1 MNARNRHM
9 LLPVLCLV
17 SALGASSL
25 PLSAQI
31 IKITPN
37 VQRSGARPK
46 ADGLVFTYTIGTAS
60 PPPVTASLTSNLGSV
75 PFTVSVSGGSWL
87 SVTPTTGTTPATL
100 TITVDPTGLAAG
112 TYSASYTVQTSVESG
127 GFIITGTDTS
137 SITLDVLPAPAST
150 ATVLPASLS
159 FTGTVGQPIT
169 PQTTTVASSPSS
181 LGYTATPGATW
192 LTASPASGTTGSSG
206 AAISVQVSAS
216 GLTAGTYNSTLSISV
231 PGGTPS
237 SLSVPVQLVLSAPPT
252 VNVTVP
258 GALTFTATV
267 GGTSPSA
274 QTFNLVAGSSN
285 LAFTASVSSGAWLG
299 ISAASGTTPTSE
311 TVTVDPTGLAA
322 GTYQSNIQ
330 FQVTNGNPSSFNV
343 AVTFILSAPPPTT
356 VTLLPTALTF
366 NGQVGSAAPSAAG
379 ISLQTPAGTTA
390 MAFAA
395 SVDVSWLTLTPTSGT
410 TPSTIQVTPS
420 ISGLSA
426 GTLTGHITLSIPS
439 AANPSITVTVT
450 LNLAS
455 APTASVAP
463 SAITLQ
469 GTAGTPPTSAP
480 TNLFLSTNSSQAV
493 TYNVSSSAPWL
504 VLGGSTSGSVTSTN
518 PAVILVT
525 GDPTQSSLTQGT
537 YSGTITLTQGSIT
550 STVPVTFTVAAQ
562 PIALSLDKQ
571 QLNVTANAGGTST
584 SAGSIYLTTTPG
596 TLAFTAVSSA
606 PWLTVTPS
614 SGTGSQT
621 LSLTVSP
628 SSLGIGSYQAAVT
641 VTAGS
646 ATASLTLNLTAVAP
660 NAPTF
665 TLSPANVSFTQ
676 TASLTPQPAVTAVVG
691 VAGLTDSLASSYSLL
706 QWTAAVSTT
715 DGGTWLASSV
725 NTSQLPF
732 TVQVSAAGKTLTA
745 GKTYSGTVTITA
757 KGGTTATASLP
768 VSFTLSTVPN
778 SYAISPASVAEQALS
793 GQAAFSDS
801 IVLTP
806 AAPGLQYT
814 VTSDSSWLTVPA
826 PTGSMPATVS
836 FNVNPS
842 SLSAGFY
849 TGKLTIV
856 ATGPSNQTITGATQ
870 TVTVSLAVTAPAPP
884 TPVVTQGPASFAF
897 QQGQFTQFSGL
908 TSVLAYVSPGTTGSA
923 TGSCSVAC
931 PSTQVTVATST
942 PWLQISTT
950 SFLLSATSPIVE
962 IDGSVYLSAAPAT
975 PGGYNGQFTISTP
988 SGVIFTG
995 SANLFITGQTFALT
1009 VSPSSAS
1016 ATVVAGSSLNQ
1027 QSVNFGVQSASG
1039 GNPTGIPYSLSSD
1052 SSWLQLSSSSGTAL
1066 PSQQQ
1071 TITANIDATK
1081 LSTGTYVGTITVH
1094 PTGATSTSYDQFV
1107 TVDVNATTA
1116 DTVGVS
1122 VTVSPINQTGAA
1134 DGHTLTYNLVI
1145 SNPTTQAL
1153 AYQAGLMISSA
1164 LPFPSATIDV
1174 PSGTVAADSQV
1185 TLHIT
1190 AKAPTTAGV
1199 ALAYAAVNVDGTAF
1213 SQPFIY
1219 SGTASSSALFR
1230 TAELQPEAGAACSP
1244 TSVLVVPMSPQ
1255 ANAQARVGSPMN
1267 LQVLAADNCGSPVTA
1282 GTLIASFSNGDNP
1295 VPLTLYNSSGL
1306 WTASWLPIG
1315 SNATTV
1321 SIVVN
1326 AQTTSGLTGSGKVPV
1341 ALNSAAI
1348 NPVVFSSGVVDAA
1361 DFSEPYS
1368 AAPGSII
1375 SIFGLNLATGTF
1387 SASAFPA
1394 PNQALGTTVWLGARQ
1409 LDLFYVSPT
1418 QINAFVPYDL
1428 TADSSPQLL
1437 VKRSGG
1443 ESVPARISVSS
1454 CAPALFL
1461 AGGGSS
1467 RPGLVIDTRGSTS
1480 FVVGSAAPATAGDI
1494 LTLYSVGLGPVD
1506 QNVGSDSVSPVSP
1519 LARTTYT
1526 VTVTIGGSNAT
1537 VTYAGLTPSYVGLY
1551 QVNVQVPTGAPK
1563 GNAVA
1568 VAVTVDGQS
1577 SIPVTIPI
1585 Y

>member
-1 MNARNRHM
+1 M
-9 LLPVLCLV
+9 
-17 SALGASSL
+17 
-25 PLSAQI
+25 
-31 IKITPN
+31 
-37 VQRSGARPK
+37 
-46 ADGLVFTYTIGTAS
+46 
-60 PPPVTASLTSNLGSV
+60 
-75 PFTVSVSGGSWL
+75 
-87 SVTPTTGTTPATL
+87 
-100 TITVDPTGLAAG
+100 
-112 TYSASYTVQTSVESG
+112 
-127 GFIITGTDTS
+127 
-137 SITLDVLPAPAST
+137 
-150 ATVLPASLS
+150 
-159 FTGTVGQPIT
+159 
-169 PQTTTVASSPSS
+169 
-181 LGYTATPGATW
+181 
-192 LTASPASGTTGSSG
+192 
-206 AAISVQVSAS
+206 
-216 GLTAGTYNSTLSISV
+216 
-231 PGGTPS
+231 
-237 SLSVPVQLVLSAPPT
+237 
-252 VNVTVP
+252 
-258 GALTFTATV
+258 
-267 GGTSPSA
+267 
-274 QTFNLVAGSSN
+274 
-285 LAFTASVSSGAWLG
+285 
-299 ISAASGTTPTSE
+299 
-311 TVTVDPTGLAA
+311 
-322 GTYQSNIQ
+322 
-330 FQVTNGNPSSFNV
+330 
-343 AVTFILSAPPPTT
+343 
-356 VTLLPTALTF
+356 
-366 NGQVGSAAPSAAG
+366 
-379 ISLQTPAGTTA
+379 
-390 MAFAA
+390 
-395 SVDVSWLTLTPTSGT
+395 
-410 TPSTIQVTPS
+410 TPS

-455 APTASVAP
+455 APTASAAP

-480 TNLFLSTNSSQAV
+480 TNLYISTASSQSV
-493 TYNVSSSAPWL
+493 TYSVSSSAGWL
-504 VLGGSTSGSVTSTN
+504 VLGGATSGSVTSGS
-518 PAVILVT
+518 PAVILVS
-525 GDPTQSSLTQGT
+525 GDPTQGSLTQGT

-562 PIALSLDKQ
+562 PTAVSLDKQ

-584 SAGSIYLTTTPG
+584 SAGSAYLTTTPG
-596 TLAFTAVSSA
+596 TLAFTAVSSV
-606 PWLTVTPS
+606 PWLTVSPS

-621 LSLTVSP
+621 LSFTANP
-628 SSLGIGSYQAAVT
+628 SSLGIGAFQATVT

-646 ATASLTLNLTAVAP
+646 ASASLTVNLTTVVP

-665 TLSPANVSFTQ
+665 TLTPANVSFTQ
-676 TASLTPQPAVTAVVG
+676 TASLTPQPAATAVVG
-691 VAGLTDSLASSYSLL
+691 VAGLTASSASSYSLL
-706 QWTAAVSTT
+706 QWTAAVSTA
-715 DGGTWLASSV
+715 DGGTWLSASSV
-725 NTSQLPF
+725 STSQLPF
-732 TVQVSAAGKTLTA
+732 TVQVSADGNTLTA

-757 KGGTTATASLP
+757 KGGTTVSASLP
-768 VSFTLSTVPN
+768 VSFTLSSVPN
-778 SYAISPASVAEQALS
+778 SYAISPASLAEQALA
-793 GQAAFSDS
+793 GQAGFSDS
-801 IVLTP
+801 VVLTP

-814 VTSDSSWLTVPA
+814 VTSDSSWLTVPT

-842 SLSAGFY
+842 SLSAGLY
-849 TGKLTIV
+849 TGKLTIA

-870 TVTVSLAVTAPAPP
+870 TVSVSLALTAPAPP
-884 TPVVTQGPASFAF
+884 TPVVTQGPASFTF
-897 QQGQFTQFSGL
+897 QQGQFAQLSSL
-908 TSVLAYVSPGTTGSA
+908 TSALVYVSPGSTGSA
-923 TGSCSVAC
+923 TGSCSPAC

-942 PWLQISTT
+942 PWLQLSTT
-950 SFLLSATSPIVE
+950 SFLLSASSPIME

-1027 QSVNFGVQSASG
+1027 QSINFGVQSASG

-1230 TAELQPEAGAACSP
+1230 TAQLQPEAGAACSP

-1295 VPLTLYNSSGL
+1295 VPLTLYNSSGDCGR
-1306 WTASWLPIG
+1306 PPG
-1315 SNATTV
+1315 F
-1321 SIVVN
+1321 
-1326 AQTTSGLTGSGKVPV
+1326 P
-1341 ALNSAAI
+1341 SAR
-1348 NPVVFSSGVVDAA
+1348 
-1361 DFSEPYS
+1361 
-1368 AAPGSII
+1368 
-1375 SIFGLNLATGTF
+1375 T
-1387 SASAFPA
+1387 
-1394 PNQALGTTVWLGARQ
+1394 Q
-1409 LDLFYVSPT
+1409 L
-1418 QINAFVPYDL
+1418 Q
-1428 TADSSPQLL
+1428 
-1437 VKRSGG
+1437 
-1443 ESVPARISVSS
+1443 
-1454 CAPALFL
+1454 
-1461 AGGGSS
+1461 
-1467 RPGLVIDTRGSTS
+1467 
-1480 FVVGSAAPATAGDI
+1480 
-1494 LTLYSVGLGPVD
+1494 
-1506 QNVGSDSVSPVSP
+1506 SP
-1519 LARTTYT
+1519 LW
-1526 VTVTIGGSNAT
+1526 
-1537 VTYAGLTPSYVGLY
+1537 
-1551 QVNVQVPTGAPK
+1551 
-1563 GNAVA
+1563 
-1568 VAVTVDGQS
+1568 
-1577 SIPVTIPI
+1577 
-1585 Y
+1585 